1 MVFFLLLDI
10 NIQTRSQ
17 YFYAIIRR
25 HKRLTNDDSK
35 PKKKFN

>member
-1 MVFFLLLDI
+1 MVLFLLLDI
-10 NIQTRSQ
+10 NIQNQSQ

-35 PKKKFN
+35 PNK